1 MDFHRFPSLTSTS
14 NAMPLRNLVYNC
26 AALAIGFGFTGSQEL
41 TKPYNTENKT
51 TPRIQWI
58 QCSQDTLV
66 TQAFGSNRLE
76 LCELYLHRCQAP
88 RLFFFR
94 PSDPLEAWCFGVCV
108 NPTRCPGVD
117 VWCLCPQWILD
128 WSLGC
133 GTEVFSVFVSDFA
146 WFKHVT
152 YTFTN
157 VDLEKY
163 RSIIHPL

>member
-14 NAMPLRNLVYNC
+14 NAIPLRNLVYNC

-41 TKPYNTENKT
+41 TKPYKTENKT

-88 RLFFFR
+88 RLFFFPTLR
-94 PSDPLEAWCFGVCV
+94 PPWGMVFRCLCQSDPLSRCGCV
-108 NPTRCPGVD
+108 VSLSSVD
-117 VWCLCPQWILD
+117 PWLEPWL
-128 WSLGC
+128 WNWG
-133 GTEVFSVFVSDFA
+133 VFVSDFA

-163 RSIIHPL
+163 RSIMHPL